1 MKTDYFVDMYD
12 AAADPWGF
20 THRWYEQRKYALSAA
35 VLPRWQL
42 GRVAEPGCSL
52 GVLTEQLARRADH
65 VVAGDLVPAAVDL
78 ARERLTS
85 AGLDDRVT
93 LRHWDL
99 RDPWPDGPFDLI
111 VLSEVV
117 YYLEPD
123 EARDLLD
130 RAVAQL
136 ATGGH
141 LLAVHWRPVVPEY
154 PMTGDQAQAIVR
166 DSAGLTPMASYLD
179 DDLTL
184 DLFVRGEAPSVAA
197 AEGLR

>member
-1 MKTDYFVDMYD
+1 M
-12 AAADPWGF
+12 
-20 THRWYEQRKYALSAA
+20 WYQQRKHALTMAM
-35 VLPRWQL
+35 LPRPEL

-65 VVAGDLVPAAVDL
+65 VVSGDLVPAAVDL
-78 ARERLTS
+78 ARERLHS
-85 AGLDDRVT
+85 VELDERVT

-99 RDPWPDGPFDLI
+99 RDLWPEGPFDLV

-117 YYLEPD
+117 SYLEPD

-136 ATGGH
+136 APGGH
-141 LLAVHWRPVVPEY
+141 VLAAHWRPVVPDY
-154 PMTGDQAQAIVR
+154 PLTGDRAQAIVR
-166 DSAGLTPMASYLD
+166 ATAGLTGIASYLD

-184 DLFVRGEAPSVAA
+184 DLFVRGEARSVATV
-197 AEGLR
+197 EGLR

>member
-1 MKTDYFVDMYD
+1 MYETDV
-12 AAADPWGF
+12 DPWGF
-20 THRWYEQRKYALSAA
+20 TSRWYEQRKYALTMA
-35 VLPRWQL
+35 VLPRAAL

-52 GVLTEQLARRADH
+52 GVLTQALARRADH

-78 ARERLTS
+78 ARERLTD
-85 AGLDDRVT
+85 AGLADRVS

-99 RDPWPDGPFDLI
+99 RDPWPEGPFDLV

-117 YYLEPD
+117 YYLDPG

-136 ATGGH
+136 APGGH
-141 LLAVHWRPVVPEY
+141 LLAAHWRPVVPEY

-166 DSAGLTPMASYLD
+166 ATAGLSPVACYLD

-184 DLFVRGEAPSVAA
+184 DLFVQGAARSVATV
-197 AEGLR
+197 EGLR

>member
-1 MKTDYFVDMYD
+1 MKTDYVLDMYD
-12 AAADPWGF
+12 AAVDPWGF
-20 THRWYEQRKYALSAA
+20 TSRWYEQRKYALTMAA
-35 VLPRWQL
+35 LPRPEL

-52 GVLTEQLARRADH
+52 GVLTQQLARRADH

-78 ARERLTS
+78 ARERLIE
-85 AGLDDRVT
+85 AGLADRVT

-99 RDPWPDGPFDLI
+99 RDPWPDGPFDLV

-130 RAVAQL
+130 RAVASL
-136 ATGGH
+136 ASGGH
-141 LLAVHWRPVVPEY
+141 LLAAHWRPVVPEY
-154 PMTGDQAQAIVR
+154 PMTGDQAQAVVR
-166 DSAGLTPMASYLD
+166 ATAGLAPVASYLD

-184 DLFVRGEAPSVAA
+184 DLLGRGEARSVATV
-197 AEGLR
+197 EGLR